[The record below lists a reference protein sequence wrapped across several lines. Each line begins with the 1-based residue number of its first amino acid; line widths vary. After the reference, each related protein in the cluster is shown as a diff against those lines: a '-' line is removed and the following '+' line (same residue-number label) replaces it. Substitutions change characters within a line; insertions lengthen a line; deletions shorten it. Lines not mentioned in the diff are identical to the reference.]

1 MQVKPE
7 ESCQESCLDSNQTD
21 AGNRPSCILCFH
33 ENHKKTVSLLFKVK
47 KRKSNKINHTK
58 TVNRIVFMIYHLVF
72 TVDQQIFYVKYSV
85 CTLNSLL
92 LDFYGLTIFNF
103 FKYLNFI

>member
-1 MQVKPE
+1 
-7 ESCQESCLDSNQTD
+7 
-21 AGNRPSCILCFH
+21 
-33 ENHKKTVSLLFKVK
+33 
-47 KRKSNKINHTK
+47 
-58 TVNRIVFMIYHLVF
+58 MIYHLVF